1 MQASNMRPG
10 QVYGGGRGKMEE
22 RKEKKKEKRMS
33 YKRVEGTSPEIVCLY
48 LEIVKDAIL

>member
-1 MQASNMRPG
+1 MQASNLRPG

-33 YKRVEGTSPEIVCLY
+33 YKRVEGTSPETVCLY
-48 LEIVKDAIL
+48 LEIVKEAIL